1 MNNENDTEDVTKKRR
16 RSTDN
21 KQPEASIL
29 STGNSLRHWFISGVT
44 VGGVIGAL
52 FLSGRASAT
61 MDTAVNTNI
70 KQDEQILVLTK
81 LMYEEQSQG
90 RELLTI
96 LKNQGEQ
103 TKESDGRFEDMLK
116 ESNELQR
123 DNREKIIILNQK
135 ISLIDKTKVIELAY
149 LDN

>member
-1 MNNENDTEDVTKKRR
+1 MTDANDKRDVGINGRR
-16 RSTDN
+16 ADDN
-21 KQPEASIL
+21 KPTQKVLSSTTHSI
-29 STGNSLRHWFISGVT
+29 RHWFVSGIT

-61 MDTAVNTNI
+61 MDSAVSINV

-81 LMYEEQSQG
+81 LMYEEQSQS

-96 LKNQGEQ
+96 LKNQGQQ
-103 TKESDGRFEDMLK
+103 TKESDERFEEMLK

-135 ISLIDKTKVIELAY
+135 ISVIDKTNVIQLARA
-149 LDN
+149 D

>member
-1 MNNENDTEDVTKKRR
+1 MTDANDKRDVGINGRR
-16 RSTDN
+16 ADDN
-21 KQPEASIL
+21 K
-29 STGNSLRHWFISGVT
+29 STEKVFPSTAHSLRHWFVSGIT

-61 MDTAVNTNI
+61 MDSAVSINV

-81 LMYEEQSQG
+81 LMYEEQSQS

-96 LKNQGEQ
+96 LKNQGQQ
-103 TKESDGRFEDMLK
+103 TKESDERFEDMLK

-135 ISLIDKTKVIELAY
+135 ISAIDKTRVIQLAMV
-149 LDN
+149 N

>member
-1 MNNENDTEDVTKKRR
+1 MTDANDKRNIGISGR
-16 RSTDN
+16 RASDN
-21 KQPEASIL
+21 KPIEKVFS
-29 STGNSLRHWFISGVT
+29 SPTHSLRHWFVSGIT

-61 MDTAVNTNI
+61 MDSAVNVNT
-70 KQDEQILVLTK
+70 KQDEKILVLTK

-96 LKNQGEQ
+96 LKNQGQQ
-103 TKESDGRFEDMLK
+103 TKESDERFEDMLK

-135 ISLIDKTKVIELAY
+135 ISAIDKTRVVQFTMV
-149 LDN
+149 N